1 MRPSDRSGIA
11 VTVAVLLATLTL
23 SPLTM
28 DSGYLGVSWALVLT
42 LGVIGIIVR
51 RARLGEGAILAIQVI
66 VVAGALVLLSLT
78 MPGSG
83 APWYAHIVEL
93 YAGGA
98 EHMRTQPSPME
109 PNDGVK
115 LIFVTAIGVIT
126 VMTDL
131 LVSGIRRP
139 VWALAPPATLF
150 LVPAIGLGTDT
161 GLVSFACI
169 AIGYLGIL
177 IAEGLN
183 STARW
188 TRGLSHDSADGMGTA
203 TPVVWRAAGYIAL
216 PALVLT
222 VILGVVMPT
231 LSIPGWGIGSGQGNS
246 GPLELADPTLD
257 LRRNLNQPSDRTVID
272 YRTDSPGGV
281 YLRMASLPQF
291 TDAGWQMARMQISP
305 GRTLP
310 AVPGLTEKP
319 TERRSTTIT
328 VRDFRSKYLPLPFAP
343 RKVDAPGSWGSDEQ
357 SLVVISTDPD
367 SGIENLEYSVDS
379 VDIEP
384 DGNVLSD
391 APAGTPP
398 DSALTSVVPND
409 LPESLSDLAREVTK
423 DASTPAL
430 KAAAIQ
436 AYLRSDRFTYSVE
449 PQPGT
454 GYQALENFLLK
465 DRLGYCEQFAGAMAM
480 MARVVGIPSR
490 VAVGF
495 LPGERSGNGYEVSI
509 RDMHAWPELYFSG
522 YGWVRFEPTP
532 SVATA
537 PSWSIEGPSDPGE
550 DPTSEPTSDEPTE
563 EAQPSQPPSAAPT
576 QQPTETNDDTAF
588 PWGRTLGGAGIGLL
602 VLCLLAAPA
611 TIRLRRRS
619 ARLDRERMPD
629 ERVESAWAEIRD
641 TLVDLGGTWPEG
653 SPRSIGS
660 EVAHRLQDDTA
671 DKMTGVATLVERS
684 RYSRNFADA
693 DAVDDIDRIT
703 EEIRRGLAEPR
714 SGGQRVLAFLA
725 PRSLFQGMFRRRG

>member
-11 VTVAVLLATLTL
+11 VTIAVLLATLTL

-28 DSGYLGVSWALVLT
+28 DGTYLGVSWVLVIT
-42 LGVIGIIVR
+42 LGAVGIVVR
-51 RARLGEGAILAIQVI
+51 RARLGEAAILAIQVI

-83 APWYAHIVEL
+83 SPWYTHIFEL

-109 PNDGVK
+109 PNPGVK
-115 LIFVTAIGVIT
+115 LIFVTAIGVIAL
-126 VMTDL
+126 MTDL

-150 LVPAIGLGTDT
+150 LVPAIGLGADT
-161 GLVSFACI
+161 GLVSFLCI

-203 TPVVWRAAGYIAL
+203 TPVVWRAAGYIAV
-216 PALVLT
+216 PALVLA
-222 VILGVVMPT
+222 VALGIVMPT
-231 LSIPGWGIGSGQGNS
+231 LSIPGWGLGSGQGNS

-257 LRRNLNQPSDRTVID
+257 LRRNLNQPSDRTVVT

-291 TDAGWQMARMQISP
+291 TDAGWQIAPMQIDT

-310 AVPGLTEKP
+310 QVPGLTEEP
-319 TERRSTTIT
+319 NERRTTTIS

-343 RKVDAPGSWGSDEQ
+343 RQLDITGSWGSDEQ

-367 SGIENLEYSVDS
+367 SGIENLEYTVES

-398 DSALTSVVPND
+398 DSALTSVVPSD
-409 LPESLSDLAREVTK
+409 MPESLSNLAREVTK

-436 AYLRSDRFTYSVE
+436 AYLRSDRFTYSVD

-495 LPGERSGNGYEVSI
+495 LPGSRSGNDYEVSI

-537 PSWSIEGPSDPGE
+537 PSWSIEGPGEAGE

-563 EAQPSQPPSAAPT
+563 EAPASQPPSAAPT
-576 QQPTETNDDTAF
+576 QQPTGETQDGAF
-588 PWGRTLGGAGIGLL
+588 PWGRTLAGAGIGLL

-611 TIRLRRRS
+611 MIRIRRRS
-619 ARLDRERMPD
+619 SRLDSERMPD

-641 TLVDLGGTWPEG
+641 TLVDLGGSWPEG
-653 SPRSIGS
+653 SPRSIGT
-660 EVAHRLQDDTA
+660 EVSGRLHEGAA
-671 DKMTGVATLVERS
+671 DKMASVATLVERS
-684 RYSRNFADA
+684 RYSQNFADA
-693 DAVDDIDRIT
+693 DAVQDIDRVT
-703 EEIRRGLAEPR
+703 EEIRRAMAEPR
-714 SGGQRVLAFLA
+714 SGRQRILAVIA
-725 PRSLFQGMFRRRG
+725 PRSLFRRRG